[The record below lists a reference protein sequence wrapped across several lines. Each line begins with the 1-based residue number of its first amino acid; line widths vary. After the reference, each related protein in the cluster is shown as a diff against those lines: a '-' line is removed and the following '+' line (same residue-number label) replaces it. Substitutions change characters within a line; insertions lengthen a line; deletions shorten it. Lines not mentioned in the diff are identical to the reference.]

1 MRLCLLQQLPQ
12 PFLPIRNHRTNRKS
26 LRMLRLF
33 PQSRSGKS
41 PIIILLL
48 LTTGAAVIAFVVPY
62 SRDKLLS
69 AMGMNEPVLNS
80 QYILKKA
87 EKGSFRIVITENG
100 TVDSMRNAVL
110 SNSVEGSTTIITLV
124 PEGSRVI
131 APTVADFDGVI
142 EFMESASENSKT
154 IRLRGEDGKQKIYEI
169 VLGKFSEILV
179 TDGQAVRKSNFIA
192 GDVVCE
198 LDSSTL
204 VEKEKEQQIRV
215 TTTKATVEKSEINI
229 EIQETTNQSAVGT
242 AVSKEKIAELDLI
255 KYKAPGG
262 EYEQN
267 EATSQGKLKQ
277 TEENLSIKMEEY
289 EKVRNQARLGY
300 SNVNQ
305 LETARLAVTN
315 FQIEHGVNKGTLKI
329 LQDFTYQR
337 EMIRLQQEADD
348 TKRET
353 LRAGKEGE
361 AIMTQLR
368 AELQVAK
375 LTYSVEHD
383 KWKLLQRQILACRL
397 VAPQAGEV
405 VYASQKSSRGSEP
418 VIIEEGVAVRERQA
432 IINLPD
438 VENMKID
445 ARIHESKISRI
456 VVGQPVEIEVDAL
469 PGQPFHGVVS
479 TVSSVPTPG
488 SWPNTDLKEYETAIE
503 IKDDIARV
511 RTLKPGMNAEC
522 RIIVEDRKEPVLQ
535 IPIQAVIS
543 TSRHYFTFVAVGGEV
558 ERRELRVGDAND
570 EYMEILDGVA
580 EGEFVIMNPR
590 THFSK
595 ELSALEAKLS
605 AEAEANREKFDTPE
619 RGQGKSGGGEPGD
632 GSKGQEKP
640 AKSDKEPEIAG
651 GTGGD
656 GQGRPAGMPDLKTI
670 FESMDANKDGVIT
683 KDEHPRPESFERG
696 DADGD
701 GKITLDELQQAFQR
715 RGQGRKPE

>member
-1 MRLCLLQQLPQ
+1 MLQ
-12 PFLPIRNHRTNRKS
+12 
-26 LRMLRLF
+26 LF

-48 LTTGAAVIAFVVPY
+48 LITVAAVTAFVVPY
-62 SRDKLLS
+62 SRDRLLS
-69 AMGMNEPVLNS
+69 ALGMNEPVLNS

-87 EKGSFRIVITENG
+87 EKGPFRIMITENG

-124 PEGSRVI
+124 PEGTRVL
-131 APTVADFDGVI
+131 APTVADFDGVV
-142 EFMESASENSKT
+142 EFMDSASESSKT
-154 IRLRGEDGKQKIYEI
+154 VRLRGEDGKQKIYEI
-169 VLGKFSEILV
+169 VLGNFSDILV
-179 TDGQAVRKSNFIA
+179 KDGEAVRRFDYIA

-204 VEKEKEQQIRV
+204 VEKEKEQQIKV
-215 TTTKATVEKSEINI
+215 TTAKATVEKSEINI

-242 AVSKEKIAELDLI
+242 ALSLEKLADLDLI
-255 KYKAPGG
+255 KYEAPGG
-262 EYEQN
+262 EYEQE
-267 EATSQGKLKQ
+267 EATIQGDLKK
-277 TEENLSIKMEEY
+277 TEEELSMNMEKY

-300 SNVNQ
+300 SNVNE

-315 FQIEHGVNKGTLKI
+315 SQIMQGVNKGKLKV
-329 LQDFTYQR
+329 LQDFMR
-337 EMIRLQQEADD
+337 ERKLIELRQAAED

-353 LRAGKEGE
+353 LRAEKEGE
-361 AIMTQLR
+361 AMMTQLR
-368 AELQVAK
+368 AELEAAK
-375 LTYSVEHD
+375 LTYAVELD
-383 KWKLLQRQILACRL
+383 KWHLLQRQIQGCRL

-418 VIIEEGVAVRERQA
+418 VVIEEGASVRQRQA

-469 PGQPFHGVVS
+469 PGEPYHGVLA

-511 RTLKPGMNAEC
+511 KMLKPGMNAEC

-535 IPIQAVIS
+535 IPIQSVIS
-543 TSRHYFTFVAVGGEV
+543 TSGHYFTFVPVGGKA
-558 ERRELRVGDAND
+558 ERRELRIGDAND

-605 AEAEANREKFDTPE
+605 AEAEANREKFDTPD
-619 RGQGKSGGGEPGD
+619 RGQSKSGDGESEAGN
-632 GSKGQEKP
+632 KKP
-640 AKSDKEPEIAG
+640 AKGDNGPESS
-651 GTGGD
+651 GGD
-656 GQGRPAGMPDLKTI
+656 GQGKPAGGMPDPKTM
-670 FESMDANKDGVIT
+670 FESMDTNKDGVIT
-683 KDEHPRPESFERG
+683 KDEHPRPESFDRG

-701 GKITLDELQQAFQR
+701 GKITLDELQNAFKQ
-715 RGQGRKPE
+715 RGQNRSNSQ